1 MNICFVSLSDILQTL
16 FRWVEIGL
24 DFTLALSQPQPGYKV
39 RHIKA
44 GVRLVEAL
52 CHCGE
57 AVTEQL
63 LDAQD
68 IHSKLLELYHK
79 DYMALSIKL
88 MILRALDSSLNCHKA
103 VQHFL
108 GHRMNGHKV
117 AEKRNC
123 FVKVKD
129 DPMQEIEGS
138 KSGYRT
144 LVKMIQDHQLARVKF
159 AMSCLLRK
167 LHAYEVLERLKES
180 VGQLISASPPAGVG
194 AASPEDERQ
203 RLSDTSLETVPSG
216 VEVSDQELETIV
228 SCLEEIL
235 RVCREAPL
243 AISQPKRFLPVCAQ
257 FEISPCSQDPYPAL
271 YCFFRCHRLLEVC
284 LVLLSCPLTAGY
296 SAIIVP
302 VQEILAALLDSQG
315 GMQFLASNV
324 DITSTILRVLLQQAP
339 PVSPGPPEEV
349 LDEGAVSAPPAQQL
363 GLYMAYRLQA
373 LQYVDALCD
382 LGASDPFL
390 DPDQTD
396 VLDNLNG
403 LYCLG
408 FSPVGKL
415 SLVHVL
421 SRGNNIRV
429 LLRFFSED
437 SCQEQTQTQALKYD
451 GDPKIKKS
459 PGKCYSADLIM
470 MTVKYSDYVPFLQK
484 FGKEILEAAL
494 RDEQQSPSCRL
505 FEIVSWLK
513 PVENPLS
520 FAYDDI
526 SMLSDIIKRN
536 IENATSLSGELITA
550 VRILK
555 FLGIPLRDKDL
566 ATVNEAV
573 DAEEYI
579 ELKYKY
585 VILQLFSQEGVINL
599 TAILQKLCEY
609 YEQPMLHST
618 SFVGY
623 QGAMLV
629 SFILPA
635 IQLVR
640 RMLTYVIHCRNT
652 EFKDLSAVPV
662 LLQTYSLMHA
672 FPATALSYIDSQR
685 VCREIVET
693 LLAYTQPVSST
704 PSSETEALNKSLWTM
719 MMSEVVKY
727 VTTGPHTFVPGLLVL
742 SELLPLPLP
751 IQTRTPLP
759 ENEILRAVNGR
770 KLWSAHLHSLG
781 SGLQELIATMSGSSF
796 QPLLQLL
803 RRVCVQLA
811 DLAAPTALIVSRGI
825 LDTVLASFQH
835 THPSSPQ
842 PVPSNNSLSTPIVT
856 PESPCSGHTAR
867 LLNFLAC
874 LVTHASVKLAVLHLL
889 GKGSSVKSDE
899 RYPGLVT
906 SLCAILRSPSDS
918 PSHIQVGIAPLVP
931 LVKSFC
937 DSLADPVTVHSIT
950 EVTQWSSYM
959 TLCFVIW
966 FFLLWRRQQDRSKF
980 HNEEVHEFYS
990 SPHIWMIKSR
1000 KLRWV
1005 GHVACVKEERGVQDF
1020 GGGNL
1025 KGNRLHGSPGH
1036 GSEDTVTREAVYT

>member
-1 MNICFVSLSDILQTL
+1 MIFFKITFNEYIFLIISLSDILQTL
-16 FRWVEIGL
+16 FKWVEIGL
-24 DFTLALSQPQPGYKV
+24 DFGLALSQPQPGYKV

-68 IHSKLLELYHK
+68 IHSKLLDLYHK

-88 MILRALDSSLNCHKA
+88 MILRALDSSLNCHQA

-108 GHRMNGHKV
+108 GYRTSGRKL
-117 AEKRNC
+117 AENRNC
-123 FVKVKD
+123 FIKVKD
-129 DPMQEIEGS
+129 DAVKEIEGS
-138 KSGYRT
+138 TSGYRT

-159 AMSCLLRK
+159 AISCLLRK
-167 LHAYEVLERLKES
+167 LHTYEVLERLKES
-180 VGQLISASPPAGVG
+180 VGQLISASPPAG

-203 RLSDTSLETVPSG
+203 RLSDTSLETIPTG
-216 VEVSDQELETIV
+216 VEVSDQELETVV

-235 RVCREAPL
+235 RMCREAPL

-271 YCFFRCHRLLEVC
+271 YHFFRCHRLLEVC
-284 LVLLSCPLTAGY
+284 LLLLSCPLTATY

-302 VQEILAALLDSQG
+302 VQETLAALMDSQG

-324 DITSTILRVLLQQAP
+324 DITSAILRVLLQQAP

-373 LQYVDALCD
+373 LQYIDALLD
-382 LGASDPFL
+382 LSASSPFL

-437 SCQEQTQTQALKYD
+437 SSQEQTQTQALKYD
-451 GDPKIKKS
+451 GNSKIKKS
-459 PGKCYSADLIM
+459 PGKCYSADLIV

-494 RDEQQSPSCRL
+494 REEQQSPSCRL

-526 SMLSDIIKRN
+526 GMLSDIIKRN
-536 IENATSLSGELITA
+536 IENATTLPGELITA

-566 ATVNEAV
+566 ATVSEAV

-579 ELKYKY
+579 ELKHKY
-585 VILQLFSQEGVINL
+585 VILQLFSQEGVMNL

-635 IQLVR
+635 VQLVR

-652 EFKDLSAVPV
+652 EFKDLSAVPI

-672 FPATALSYIDSQR
+672 FPASALSYVDSQR

-693 LLAYTQPVSST
+693 LLAYTQPISST

-811 DLAAPTALIVSRGI
+811 DLAAPTALIVSRGV
-825 LDTVLASFQH
+825 LDTVLASLQH
-835 THPSSPQ
+835 VRPSSPQ
-842 PVPSNNSLSTPIVT
+842 PLPSNNSLSTHSVT
-856 PESPCSGHTAR
+856 QDSPCSGHTAR

-874 LVTHASVKLAVLHLL
+874 LVTHASVKSAVLHLL
-889 GKGSSVKSDE
+889 AKGSSIKSDE

-918 PSHIQVGIAPLVP
+918 PAHIQVGITSVP
-931 LVKSFC
+931 LLDSVVDLLLCLQLLKSP
-937 DSLADPVTVHSIT
+937 LGPVT
-950 EVTQWSSYM
+950 
-959 TLCFVIW
+959 
-966 FFLLWRRQQDRSKF
+966 
-980 HNEEVHEFYS
+980 
-990 SPHIWMIKSR
+990 
-1000 KLRWV
+1000 
-1005 GHVACVKEERGVQDF
+1005 
-1020 GGGNL
+1020 
-1025 KGNRLHGSPGH
+1025 
-1036 GSEDTVTREAVYT
+1036 

>member
-1 MNICFVSLSDILQTL
+1 M
-16 FRWVEIGL
+16 
-24 DFTLALSQPQPGYKV
+24 

-44 GVRLVEAL
+44 GIRLVDAL

-57 AVTEQL
+57 AITEKL

-68 IHSKLLELYHK
+68 IHFKLLDLYHK
-79 DYMALSIKL
+79 EYMALSIKL
-88 MILRALDSSLNCHKA
+88 MILRALDSSLRCQQA

-108 GHRMNGHKV
+108 GHRTKGHKL
-117 AEKRNC
+117 AKNINC
-123 FVKVKD
+123 FIKVEDNPAK
-129 DPMQEIEGS
+129 EIEGS
-138 KSGYRT
+138 TSGYRT
-144 LVKMIQDHQLARVKF
+144 LIKMIQGHQLARVKF
-159 AMSCLLRK
+159 AISCLLRK
-167 LHAYEVLERLKES
+167 LHVYEVLEKLKEC
-180 VGQLISASPPAGVG
+180 VGQLIDASPPPGV
-194 AASPEDERQ
+194 ASPIDERQ
-203 RLSDTSLETVPSG
+203 RLPDASPEPISAG
-216 VEVSDQELETIV
+216 VEVSDQEIETVV

-271 YCFFRCHRLLEVC
+271 FCYFRCHRLLEVC
-284 LVLLSCPLTAGY
+284 LVLLSCPTTAGY
-296 SAIIVP
+296 SSITVP
-302 VQEILAALLDSQG
+302 VQEILATLLDSQG

-324 DITSTILRVLLQQAP
+324 DITSAILRVLLQQAP
-339 PVSPGPPEEV
+339 PVSPGPPEDV

-363 GLYMAYRLQA
+363 GLYMVYRLQA
-373 LQYVDALCD
+373 LQYIDALLD
-382 LGASDPFL
+382 LGASDPSFL

-408 FSPVGKL
+408 FTPVGKL

-421 SRGNNIRV
+421 SRGNNIGV
-429 LLRFFSED
+429 LLRFFIED
-437 SCQEQTQTQALKYD
+437 ISQEQPQTQSFKYD
-451 GDPKIKKS
+451 IGDPKIKKS
-459 PGKCYSADLIM
+459 PGKSYSADLIV
-470 MTVKYSDYVPFLQK
+470 MTVKYSDYIPFLQK

-494 RDEQQSPSCRL
+494 KYEQQSPSCRL
-505 FEIVSWLK
+505 LEIVPWLK
-513 PVENPLS
+513 PLENPSL

-526 SMLSDIIKRN
+526 GTLSEIIKRN
-536 IENATSLSGELITA
+536 VENATALPGELITT

-566 ATVNEAV
+566 AMVHEAV

-585 VILQLFSQEGVINL
+585 VILQLFSQEGVTNL

-652 EFKDLSAVPV
+652 EFKDLSAVPI

-672 FPATALSYIDSQR
+672 FPASAISYIDSQR
-685 VCREIVET
+685 VCREIIET
-693 LLAYTQPVSST
+693 LLAYTQPVSSI

-751 IQTRTPLP
+751 VQTRSPLP
-759 ENEILRAVNGR
+759 ENEIVRAVNGR

-811 DLAAPTALIVSRGI
+811 DLAAPTALIVSRGV
-825 LDTVLASFQH
+825 LDTVLASLQH
-835 THPSSPQ
+835 VPSSSPQ
-842 PVPSNNSLSTPIVT
+842 PLPSNNALSTPNAT

-874 LVTHASVKLAVLHLL
+874 LVTHASVKSAVLHLL
-889 GKGSSVKSDE
+889 TKGGSVKSDE

-918 PSHIQVGIAPLVP
+918 SSHIQVGINLVN
-931 LVKSFC
+931 
-937 DSLADPVTVHSIT
+937 SLLDIVD
-950 EVTQWSSYM
+950 
-959 TLCFVIW
+959 FV
-966 FFLLWRRQQDRSKF
+966 L
-980 HNEEVHEFYS
+980 
-990 SPHIWMIKSR
+990 
-1000 KLRWV
+1000 
-1005 GHVACVKEERGVQDF
+1005 
-1020 GGGNL
+1020 
-1025 KGNRLHGSPGH
+1025 
-1036 GSEDTVTREAVYT
+1036 

>member
-1 MNICFVSLSDILQTL
+1 MKIIFCILSDIIQTL
-16 FRWVEIGL
+16 FKWVEIGL
-24 DFTLALSQPQPGYKV
+24 DFNLALSQPQPGYKV

-57 AVTEQL
+57 VVTEQL

-68 IHSKLLELYHK
+68 IHSKLLDLYHK

-88 MILRALDSSLNCHKA
+88 MILRALDSSLSCQQA
-103 VQHFL
+103 VQRFL
-108 GHRMNGHKV
+108 GHRTRGHKLTQS
-117 AEKRNC
+117 RNC
-123 FVKVKD
+123 FLKVKD
-129 DPMQEIEGS
+129 SPVKEIEGS
-138 KSGYRT
+138 TSGYRT
-144 LVKMIQDHQLARVKF
+144 LIKMIQGHQLARVKF
-159 AMSCLLRK
+159 GISCLLRK
-167 LHAYEVLERLKES
+167 LHAYEALERLRES
-180 VGQLISASPPAGVG
+180 VGQLVDASPPPG

-203 RLSDTSLETVPSG
+203 RLSDTSPEPIPAV
-216 VEVSDQELETIV
+216 VEVSDQEVEMIV

-271 YCFFRCHRLLEVC
+271 FSFLRCHRLLEVC
-284 LVLLSCPLTAGY
+284 LVLLSCPATAGY
-296 SAIIVP
+296 SVITVP

-324 DITSTILRVLLQQAP
+324 DITGAILRVLLQQAP

-349 LDEGAVSAPPAQQL
+349 LDEGAVSAPPAQHL

-373 LQYVDALCD
+373 LQYIDALLD
-382 LGASDPFL
+382 LSTSDPSFL
-390 DPDQTD
+390 DPDQTE
-396 VLDNLNG
+396 VLDNLNS

-421 SRGNNIRV
+421 SRGDNVRV
-429 LLRFFSED
+429 LLRFFTED
-437 SCQEQTQTQALKYD
+437 NSQEQPQTQALKYD
-451 GDPKIKKS
+451 IGDSKIKKS
-459 PGKCYSADLIM
+459 PGKYYAADLIV
-470 MTVKYSDYVPFLQK
+470 MTVKYCDYVPFLQK

-494 RDEQQSPSCRL
+494 RDEQQSLPCRL
-505 FEIVSWLK
+505 YEVVSWLK
-513 PVENPLS
+513 PVENPSL

-526 SMLSDIIKRN
+526 GMLSEIIKRN
-536 IENATSLSGELITA
+536 VENATTLPGELITA

-566 ATVNEAV
+566 AAVHEAV
-573 DAEEYI
+573 DAEEYV

-585 VILQLFSQEGVINL
+585 AILQLFSQEGVTNL
-599 TAILQKLCEY
+599 TAILQRLCEF

-618 SFVGY
+618 SFVGC
-623 QGAMLV
+623 QGATLV

-652 EFKDLSAVPV
+652 EFKDLSSVPV

-672 FPATALSYIDSQR
+672 FPASALAYVDSQR

-693 LLAYTQPVSST
+693 LLAYTQPISST

-719 MMSEVVKY
+719 MMAEVVKF
-727 VTTGPHTFVPGLLVL
+727 VTTGPYTFVPGLLVL

-751 IQTRTPLP
+751 VQTRSPLP

-811 DLAAPTALIVSRGI
+811 DLAAPTALIVSRGV
-825 LDTVLASFQH
+825 LDTVLASLQNV
-835 THPSSPQ
+835 PSSSPQ
-842 PVPSNNSLSTPIVT
+842 PIPSSNCQASAANVMPD
-856 PESPCSGHTAR
+856 SPCSGHTAR

-874 LVTHASVKLAVLHLL
+874 LVTHASVKSAVLHLL
-889 GKGSSVKSDE
+889 AKGGSVKSDE
-899 RYPGLVT
+899 RYPALVI

-918 PSHIQVGIAPLVP
+918 SSHIQVRIA
-931 LVKSFC
+931 
-937 DSLADPVTVHSIT
+937 TVLIP
-950 EVTQWSSYM
+950 
-959 TLCFVIW
+959 TL
-966 FFLLWRRQQDRSKF
+966 
-980 HNEEVHEFYS
+980 
-990 SPHIWMIKSR
+990 
-1000 KLRWV
+1000 
-1005 GHVACVKEERGVQDF
+1005 
-1020 GGGNL
+1020 
-1025 KGNRLHGSPGH
+1025 
-1036 GSEDTVTREAVYT
+1036 

>member
-1 MNICFVSLSDILQTL
+1 LYTL
-16 FRWVEIGL
+16 FKWVEIGL
-24 DFTLALSQPQPGYKV
+24 DFDLALSQPQPGYKV

-44 GVRLVEAL
+44 GVRLVDAL

-57 AVTEQL
+57 AITEQL

-68 IHSKLLELYHK
+68 VHSKLLDLYHK

-88 MILRALDSSLNCHKA
+88 MILRALDSSLSCQQA
-103 VQHFL
+103 VEHFL
-108 GHRMNGHKV
+108 GHRTRSHKL
-117 AEKRNC
+117 AQNKNC
-123 FVKVKD
+123 FIKVKD
-129 DPMQEIEGS
+129 DHVKEIEGS
-138 KSGYRT
+138 TSGYRT
-144 LVKMIQDHQLARVKF
+144 LVKMIQGHQLARVKF
-159 AMSCLLRK
+159 AISCLLRK
-167 LHAYEVLERLKES
+167 LHAYEILERLKET
-180 VGQLISASPPAGVG
+180 VAQLIDASPPPGV
-194 AASPEDERQ
+194 ASPEDERQ
-203 RLSDTSLETVPSG
+203 RSLDTSPEAISAG
-216 VEVSDQELETIV
+216 VEVSDQEVETIV

-257 FEISPCSQDPYPAL
+257 FEISSCSQDPYPAL
-271 YCFFRCHRLLEVC
+271 YCFLRCHRLLEVC
-284 LVLLSCPLTAGY
+284 LVLLSCPATAGY
-296 SAIIVP
+296 SAITVP

-324 DITSTILRVLLQQAP
+324 DVTNAILRVLLQQAP
-339 PVSPGPPEEV
+339 PVSPGPPEDV
-349 LDEGAVSAPPAQQL
+349 LDEGSVSAPPAQQL

-373 LQYVDALCD
+373 LQYIDALLD
-382 LGASDPFL
+382 LGASDPSFL

-421 SRGNNIRV
+421 SHGNNIRV
-429 LLRFFSED
+429 LLRFFTE
-437 SCQEQTQTQALKYD
+437 EQPQTQALKYD
-451 GDPKIKKS
+451 VGDPKIKKS
-459 PGKCYSADLIM
+459 PGKSYSADLIV

-494 RDEQQSPSCRL
+494 KDEQQSPSCRL

-526 SMLSDIIKRN
+526 GVLSEIIKRN
-536 IENATSLSGELITA
+536 VENATTLPGELITT

-566 ATVNEAV
+566 AAVHEAV
-573 DAEEYI
+573 DTEEYI

-585 VILQLFSQEGVINL
+585 VILQLFSQEGVTNL

-672 FPATALSYIDSQR
+672 FPASALSYVDSQR

-693 LLAYTQPVSST
+693 LLAYTQPISST

-751 IQTRTPLP
+751 VQTRTPLP
-759 ENEILRAVNGR
+759 ENEILQAVNGR

-811 DLAAPTALIVSRGI
+811 DLAAPTALIVSRGV
-825 LDTVLASFQH
+825 LDTVLTSLQH
-835 THPSSPQ
+835 VPPTSPQ
-842 PVPSNNSLSTPIVT
+842 PHPSNNSLSTPNVI

-874 LVTHASVKLAVLHLL
+874 LVTHASVKSAVLHLL
-889 GKGSSVKSDE
+889 TKGGSVKSDE

-918 PSHIQVGIAPLVP
+918 SSHIQVGINLVI
-931 LVKSFC
+931 
-937 DSLADPVTVHSIT
+937 SLLDIVND
-950 EVTQWSSYM
+950 
-959 TLCFVIW
+959 
-966 FFLLWRRQQDRSKF
+966 LL
-980 HNEEVHEFYS
+980 
-990 SPHIWMIKSR
+990 
-1000 KLRWV
+1000 
-1005 GHVACVKEERGVQDF
+1005 
-1020 GGGNL
+1020 
-1025 KGNRLHGSPGH
+1025 
-1036 GSEDTVTREAVYT
+1036 

>member
-1 MNICFVSLSDILQTL
+1 MKILYCIFSDIIQTL
-16 FRWVEIGL
+16 LKWVEIGL
-24 DFTLALSQPQPGYKV
+24 DFSLALSQPQPGYKV

-68 IHSKLLELYHK
+68 IHSKLLDLYHK

-88 MILRALDSSLNCHKA
+88 MILRALDSSLSCQQA

-108 GHRMNGHKV
+108 GHRTRGHKLTQN
-117 AEKRNC
+117 RNC
-123 FVKVKD
+123 LIKVKD
-129 DPMQEIEGS
+129 DPMKEIEGS
-138 KSGYRT
+138 TSGYRT
-144 LVKMIQDHQLARVKF
+144 LIKMIQGHQLARVKF
-159 AMSCLLRK
+159 AISCLLRK
-167 LHAYEVLERLKES
+167 LHAYEVLERLRES
-180 VGQLISASPPAGVG
+180 VGQLIDASPPPGV
-194 AASPEDERQ
+194 ASPEDERQ
-203 RLSDTSLETVPSG
+203 RLSDTSPEPIPAV
-216 VEVSDQELETIV
+216 VEVSDQEVETIV

-271 YCFFRCHRLLEVC
+271 FSFFRCHRLLEVC
-284 LVLLSCPLTAGY
+284 LVLLSCPTTAGY
-296 SAIIVP
+296 SVITVP
-302 VQEILAALLDSQG
+302 VQEILAALLDSQE

-324 DITSTILRVLLQQAP
+324 DITGAILRVLLQQAP

-349 LDEGAVSAPPAQQL
+349 LDESAVSAPPAQQL
-363 GLYMAYRLQA
+363 GLYLAYRLQA
-373 LQYVDALCD
+373 LQYIDALLD
-382 LGASDPFL
+382 LSASEPSFL
-390 DPDQTD
+390 DPDQTE
-396 VLDNLNG
+396 VLDCLNG

-421 SRGNNIRV
+421 SRGDNVRV
-429 LLRFFSED
+429 LLQFFTED
-437 SCQEQTQTQALKYD
+437 NSQEQPQTQALKYD
-451 GDPKIKKS
+451 IGDSKIKKS
-459 PGKCYSADLIM
+459 PGKSYSADLVV

-484 FGKEILEAAL
+484 FGKEILEAAI
-494 RDEQQSPSCRL
+494 RDEQQLPPCRL
-505 FEIVSWLK
+505 YEIVSWLK
-513 PVENPLS
+513 PVENRS
-520 FAYDDI
+520 VFAYDDI
-526 SMLSDIIKRN
+526 GMLSEIIKRN
-536 IENATSLSGELITA
+536 VENATTLPGELITA

-566 ATVNEAV
+566 AAVHEAV
-573 DAEEYI
+573 DAEEYV

-585 VILQLFSQEGVINL
+585 VILQLFSQEGVTNL
-599 TAILQKLCEY
+599 TAILQRLCEF

-623 QGAMLV
+623 HGAMLV

-652 EFKDLSAVPV
+652 EFKDLSSVPV

-672 FPATALSYIDSQR
+672 FPASALAYVDSQR
-685 VCREIVET
+685 VCREIIET
-693 LLAYTQPVSST
+693 LLAYTQPISST

-719 MMSEVVKY
+719 MMSEVVKF
-727 VTTGPHTFVPGLLVL
+727 VTTGPYTFVPGLLVL

-751 IQTRTPLP
+751 VQTRTPLP

-811 DLAAPTALIVSRGI
+811 DLAAPTALIVSRGV
-825 LDTVLASFQH
+825 LDTVLASLQNL
-835 THPSSPQ
+835 PSSSPQ
-842 PVPSNNSLSTPIVT
+842 SLPSSNSLSAANVT
-856 PESPCSGHTAR
+856 PDSPCSGHTAR

-874 LVTHASVKLAVLHLL
+874 LVTHASVKSAVLHLL
-889 GKGSSVKSDE
+889 AKGGSVKSDE
-899 RYPGLVT
+899 RYPALVT

-918 PSHIQVGIAPLVP
+918 SSHIQVGIAAVI
-931 LVKSFC
+931 SF
-937 DSLADPVTVHSIT
+937 PNI
-950 EVTQWSSYM
+950 
-959 TLCFVIW
+959 
-966 FFLLWRRQQDRSKF
+966 
-980 HNEEVHEFYS
+980 
-990 SPHIWMIKSR
+990 
-1000 KLRWV
+1000 V
-1005 GHVACVKEERGVQDF
+1005 GYVF
-1020 GGGNL
+1020 
-1025 KGNRLHGSPGH
+1025 
-1036 GSEDTVTREAVYT
+1036 